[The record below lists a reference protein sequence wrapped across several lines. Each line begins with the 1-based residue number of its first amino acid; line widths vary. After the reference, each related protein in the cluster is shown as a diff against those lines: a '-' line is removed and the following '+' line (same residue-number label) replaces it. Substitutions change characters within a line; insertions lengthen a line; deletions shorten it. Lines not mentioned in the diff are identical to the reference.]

1 MPMLYLGPGLG
12 IGTIAIVVI
21 VLLIIV
27 ASLLLIVWTPIKNF
41 FKKLRK

>member
-1 MPMLYLGPGLG
+1 MLYLGPGLG